1 VYKKYFPDIAVG
13 YKDPRVKLHVI
24 DGTIFLN
31 SVPKGTYDAIIV
43 DAFDPIRPD
52 HELFETQFFELIS
65 KALRPGGV
73 LCIQAESFWYKSLDI
88 EQLLIKSR
96 QIFKGSSDYAWTNV
110 PTYPR
115 QVTMQMQCT

>member
-1 VYKKYFPDIAVG
+1 
-13 YKDPRVKLHVI
+13 
-24 DGTIFLN
+24 
-31 SVPKGTYDAIIV
+31 
-43 DAFDPIRPD
+43 
-52 HELFETQFFELIS
+52 LIS

-88 EQLLIKSR
+88 EELLIKSR

-115 QVTMQMQCT
+115 QVNMHIKINYTSQSQLWIIQL